1 MCWTTP
7 TRPTT
12 WRACAGGYGMAEP
25 CAGGDVLSY
34 ETALARLLA
43 QAGALPL
50 ETCATDDATG
60 RVLAE
65 AVRARTP
72 LPPFDNAAMDGYA
85 LRSGGRT
92 ITAGSVWPVAGR
104 IVAGGAAPQVPA
116 AAWEIMTGAA
126 LPPGADSVVPYERT
140 ERLDGARMRVL
151 EDIEP
156 ARHIRRAGS
165 DLRPDDLIAAAG
177 TPVDATLR
185 MLLAAAGIARVQ
197 VRRAPRV
204 AILSTGDELVADAHV
219 PLQAGQI
226 RASNGPFLQTALGE
240 AGAQVLACRTLGDDP
255 AQFAAALAQVA
266 VEADLVLTTGAVSA
280 GVHDFVPAAL
290 DKAGAQPLFQGVAI
304 RPGKPLLAAR
314 LAQGSLLLGLPGN
327 PVATV
332 VGFRFFAVPLLRHWL
347 GRPREQPLLARLA
360 EPVRGRGALRG
371 FLKAQVGHDADG
383 ALRVRVL
390 AGQESFRIAS
400 LLQANAW
407 ATVAP
412 EAGELPTGARVGVY
426 PRDPDGRW
434 RLD

>member
-1 MCWTTP
+1 
-7 TRPTT
+7 
-12 WRACAGGYGMAEP
+12 MADP
-25 CAGGDVLSY
+25 CAGEGLLSY
-34 ETALARLLA
+34 EAALARLIA
-43 QAGALPL
+43 SAGALPA
-50 ETCATDDATG
+50 EACATDQAAG

-65 AVRARTP
+65 AVRAQAA

-85 LRSGGRT
+85 LRSDGRA
-92 ITAGSVWPVAGR
+92 IAAGSVWPIAGRVVAGE
-104 IVAGGAAPQVPA
+104 APPQAPA

-140 ERLDGARMRVL
+140 ERLDTARMRVL
-151 EDIEP
+151 EDLEP

-165 DLRPDDLIAAAG
+165 DLQPGDPIATAG

-185 MLLAAAGIARVQ
+185 MLLAAAGIGQVQ

-204 AILSTGDELVADAHV
+204 AILSTGDELVADADA
-219 PLQAGQI
+219 PLRPGQI
-226 RASNGPFLQTALGE
+226 RASNGPFLQTALAE
-240 AGAQVLACRTLGDDP
+240 LGARVLACRTLGDDP
-255 AQFAAALAQVA
+255 AQFAAALAEVV

-290 DKAGAQPLFQGVAI
+290 GKAGAQLLFQGVAI

-314 LAQGSLLLGLPGN
+314 LAQGPLLLGLPGN

-332 VGFRFFAVPLLRHWL
+332 LGFRFFAVPLLRHWL
-347 GRPREQPLLARLA
+347 GRPPERPLLARLA

-371 FLKAQVGHDADG
+371 FLKARVSHDEDG
-383 ALRVRVL
+383 TLRVRVL

-407 ATVAP
+407 ATLAP
-412 EAGELPTGARVGVY
+412 DADALPAGARVEVY
-426 PRDPDGRW
+426 PRDPGGGW
-434 RLD
+434 RFD